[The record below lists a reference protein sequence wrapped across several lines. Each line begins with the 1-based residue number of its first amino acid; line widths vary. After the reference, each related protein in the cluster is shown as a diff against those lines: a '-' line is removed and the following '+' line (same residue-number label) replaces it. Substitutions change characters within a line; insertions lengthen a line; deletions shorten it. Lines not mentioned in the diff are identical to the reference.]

1 MEKRNLNILI
11 GVLLLVFAVLYVL
24 YDLANSYAI
33 AQVSWINKF
42 WKFNWW
48 TVGFL
53 LTSLYALFFTE

>member
-1 MEKRNLNILI
+1 MEKRSLNILI
-11 GVLLLVFAVLYVL
+11 GVLLLISAILFVL

-33 AQVSWINKF
+33 VQLSWINKF

-53 LTSLYALFFTE
+53 LTSLYALLFTE